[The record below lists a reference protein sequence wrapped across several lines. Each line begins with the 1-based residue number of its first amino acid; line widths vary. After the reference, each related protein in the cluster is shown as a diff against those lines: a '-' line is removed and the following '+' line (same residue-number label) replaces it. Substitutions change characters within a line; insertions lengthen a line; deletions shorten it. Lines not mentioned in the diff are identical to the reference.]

1 MKWFSYD
8 GIVKEIGRIRWPK
21 GKELSKNTTEVM
33 IVTVFFAIFFVLIQL
48 LLTYLLTM
56 TGVLS

>member
-21 GKELSKNTTEVM
+21 GKELGVNTAEVL
-33 IVTVFFAIFFVLIQL
+33 IVTIFFAIFFILIQL
-48 LLTYLLTM
+48 LLTYLLTT
-56 TGVLS
+56 TGVLA